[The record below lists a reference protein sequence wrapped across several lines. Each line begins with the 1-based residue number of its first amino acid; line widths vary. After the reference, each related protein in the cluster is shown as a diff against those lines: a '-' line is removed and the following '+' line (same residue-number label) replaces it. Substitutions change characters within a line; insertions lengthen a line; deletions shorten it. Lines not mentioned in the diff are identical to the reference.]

1 MRKLE
6 EKDHLEELG
15 VDWKIILIWFF
26 KKWDGDWS
34 GSGQGHVAGSRECGE
49 FLD

>member
-1 MRKLE
+1 MRKPE

-34 GSGQGHVAGSRECGE
+34 GSG
-49 FLD
+49 

>member
-1 MRKLE
+1 MW

-26 KKWDGDWS
+26 KKWDGD
-34 GSGQGHVAGSRECGE
+34 
-49 FLD
+49 